1 MRLPVAVAAAVA
13 FASPAAAQVITT
25 VPSSPMLQMQLYD
38 LQSQAELA
46 RQRDVAM
53 RNELTA
59 LEARMQTENGLA
71 TVRSQA
77 YIPRLP
83 TVDAYRTSPSSPLP
97 NIDTSKL
104 VSIPDAALAA
114 SNKRVQDAAQ
124 NRR

>member
-1 MRLPVAVAAAVA
+1 MRVLAALAA
-13 FASPAAAQVITT
+13 LALASPAAAQAITNL
-25 VPSSPMLQMQLYD
+25 PSNPALQMQLYD

-59 LEARMQTENGLA
+59 LESRIQTENGLA
-71 TVRSQA
+71 TVRAQA

-83 TVDAYRTSPSSPLP
+83 SVDAYRTSPSSPLP

-104 VSIPDAALAA
+104 ASIPDAALAA
-114 SNKRVQDAAQ
+114 SNKRVQEAAQ

>member
-1 MRLPVAVAAAVA
+1 MRVLAAFAA
-13 FASPAAAQVITT
+13 LAIASPAAGQVITT
-25 VPSSPMLQMQLYD
+25 VPSSPALQMQLFD

-59 LEARMQTENGLA
+59 LESRLQTEQGLA
-71 TVRSQA
+71 TVRAQA
-77 YIPRLP
+77 YAPRLP
-83 TVDAYRTSPSSPLP
+83 SVDAYRTSPNSPLP

-104 VSIPDAALAA
+104 ASIPDSALAA
-114 SNKRVQDAAQ
+114 SNKRVQEAAQ